1 MLGLVHLYDVF
12 LKLLVGGKNLGAGA
26 AEEGNKREGVE
37 GEVAH
42 YVLLHH
48 QDVLHLLLLL
58 LLLLLLKYSTEF
70 TRLAEHRTNKMAD
83 LERL

>member
-1 MLGLVHLYDVF
+1 MIFKLF
-12 LKLLVGGKNLGAGA
+12 LGGKNLGAGA
-26 AEEGNKREGVE
+26 ADEGDKGGGIE
-37 GEVAH
+37 GEVYH

-58 LLLLLLKYSTEF
+58 LFLLLLLKYSTEF
-70 TRLAEHRTNKMAD
+70 IRLAKDKTQKIAE